1 MGGAGW
7 GQGGGGGGGGGGG
20 NRLKRAC
27 LSPGLNE
34 EKHAACR
41 KQEEQDRQAL
51 SEDGDGLCEGRELRP
66 EQRERG
72 REGLVGG
79 AAAG

>member
-7 GQGGGGGGGGGGG
+7 GQGGGGGGGG
-20 NRLKRAC
+20 NRQNRVC

-41 KQEEQDRQAL
+41 KQEKQDQQAL
-51 SEDGDGLCEGRELRP
+51 SGDGEGLCEGEELRP
-66 EQRERG
+66 EQWERG
-72 REGLVGG
+72 QGG
-79 AAAG
+79 HRGWS